1 VSCVN
6 EDEPGLKTL
15 HPMAERIEAPL
26 RHGSSRA
33 QVLFQ
38 FRLALFF
45 VVATIAT
52 DGSDDRCVSL
62 LDELA
67 ESDFVKINRSP
78 DFDHFQSIEG
88 LGEASSIPLDCRDFA
103 ASFASLRLKACTIY
117 LQRTFPRILQVQY
130 STTGAIVGLLMDDAA
145 SLILNGAE
153 ARAPAFLLVRGSAK
167 CEIVEQQPNLVAFV
181 NFDSIDDRGWPGK
194 LDHARV
200 IATEPAKFEAL
211 RTTLRDVLILASH
224 SPDTLV
230 QPDVIESIE
239 ESILQAVDLAM
250 AAASPAS
257 DTRRLSLSHYLALVR
272 KFDEF
277 VAANAG
283 KTLYSA
289 DVARQ
294 LGVSVRTLHNAVVAI
309 RGMSM
314 HRYMRLRRLWSVR
327 QQLLRGAAPQS
338 IKAVALVNGFWHM
351 GEFTA
356 LYRELF
362 GETPQQTLSAARNN
376 PNGQS

>member
-1 VSCVN
+1 
-6 EDEPGLKTL
+6 
-15 HPMAERIEAPL
+15 M
-26 RHGSSRA
+26 
-33 QVLFQ
+33 
-38 FRLALFF
+38 
-45 VVATIAT
+45 
-52 DGSDDRCVSL
+52 
-62 LDELA
+62 
-67 ESDFVKINRSP
+67 
-78 DFDHFQSIEG
+78 
-88 LGEASSIPLDCRDFA
+88 GEANSIPLDCQDFA
-103 ASFASLRLKACTIY
+103 ASFASLRLKSCTIY

-145 SLILNGAE
+145 SLILNGVE
-153 ARAPAFLLVRGSAK
+153 ARAPAFLLVKGSAT
-167 CEIVEQQPNLVAFV
+167 CEIVEQQSNLVAFV
-181 NFDSIDDRGWPGK
+181 NFDSIDDRGWPGEF
-194 LDHARV
+194 DRAQV
-200 IATEPAKFEAL
+200 IATEPAKSDAL
-211 RTTLRDVLILASH
+211 RTTLRDVLTLASH
-224 SPDTLV
+224 SPDTLA

-257 DTRRLSLSHYLALVR
+257 EAKRLSLSHYLSLVR

-277 VAANAG
+277 VAVNAG

-327 QQLLRGAAPQS
+327 QQLLRGASLQS

-362 GETPQQTLSAARNN
+362 GETPQQTLSAARKKLTDISRDVGEASGDTVVLRF
-376 PNGQS
+376 PQVVSGLAPD

>member
-1 VSCVN
+1 
-6 EDEPGLKTL
+6 
-15 HPMAERIEAPL
+15 
-26 RHGSSRA
+26 
-33 QVLFQ
+33 
-38 FRLALFF
+38 
-45 VVATIAT
+45 
-52 DGSDDRCVSL
+52 
-62 LDELA
+62 
-67 ESDFVKINRSP
+67 
-78 DFDHFQSIEG
+78 
-88 LGEASSIPLDCRDFA
+88 
-103 ASFASLRLKACTIY
+103 
-117 LQRTFPRILQVQY
+117 VQY

-145 SLILNGAE
+145 SLILNGVE
-153 ARAPAFLLVRGSAK
+153 ARAPAFLLVKGSAK
-167 CEIVEQQPNLVAFV
+167 CEIVEQQSNLVAFV
-181 NFDSIDDRGWPGK
+181 NFDSIDDRGWPGEF
-194 LDHARV
+194 DRAQV
-200 IATEPAKFEAL
+200 IATEPAKFDAL
-211 RTTLRDVLILASH
+211 RTTLRDVLTLASH

-257 DTRRLSLSHYLALVR
+257 EAKRLSLSHYLSLVR

-277 VAANAG
+277 VAVNAG

-314 HRYMRLRRLWSVR
+314 HRYMRLRRLWNVR
-327 QQLLRGAAPQS
+327 QQLLRGASLQS

-356 LYRELF
+356 SYRDLF
-362 GETPQQTLSAARNN
+362 GETPQQTLSADRKHSNCLL
-376 PNGQS
+376 